1 MANKITH
8 INTSGLDIELIEKT
22 GIKNIYLRVK
32 PPEGII
38 SVSAPSGF
46 SLELISEFISHN
58 INIIHQA
65 REKIFSQQRA
75 LKQEYISGTK
85 FYLWGKP
92 YILDIKESGS
102 SRKTYS
108 VKFAG
113 EKIILT
119 VPENATR
126 ESCERALI
134 ELYRSEIKRVLPDII
149 KIYSSRVGV
158 QINSFSVRNMK
169 TCWGT
174 CRIKRKHIVINL
186 QLAKKI
192 PECLEYVVVHEL
204 VHLLETNHTKR
215 FHALVSKHFPDSVR
229 ERRVKN
235 LLAESPLEI

>member
-65 REKIFSQQRA
+65 REKIFSQQESSSNS
-75 LKQEYISGTK
+75 KQECISGTK

-92 YILDIKESGS
+92 YILDVKES

-113 EKIILT
+113 ESIILT
-119 VPENATR
+119 VPENSSH
-126 ESCERALI
+126 EGCERVLN
-134 ELYRSEIKRVLPDII
+134 ELYRSEIKRVLPEII
-149 KIYSSRVGV
+149 KIYSVRVGV
-158 QINSFSVRNMK
+158 QI
-169 TCWGT
+169 
-174 CRIKRKHIVINL
+174 KHLIFDL
-186 QLAKKI
+186 HGG
-192 PECLEYVVVHEL
+192 EH
-204 VHLLETNHTKR
+204 
-215 FHALVSKHFPDSVR
+215 
-229 ERRVKN
+229 RRVERKDRFGAREVISR
-235 LLAESPLEI
+235 LCAGGPIRFWPSALFSTADR

>member
-65 REKIFSQQRA
+65 REKIFSQQKSSS
-75 LKQEYISGTK
+75 KQEYISGTK

-92 YILDIKESGS
+92 YILDIKES

-113 EKIILT
+113 ESIILT
-119 VPENATR
+119 VPENASR

-134 ELYRSEIKRVLPDII
+134 ELYRSEIKRVLPDVI
-149 KIYSSRVGV
+149 KLYSSRVGV
-158 QINSFSVRNMK
+158 QVNSFSVRNMK

-186 QLAKKI
+186 QLAKKF

-215 FHALVSKHFPDSVR
+215 FHALVSKNFPD
-229 ERRVKN
+229 ERRAKK
-235 LLAESPLEI
+235 LLAENQLEI